1 MSAGRGA
8 ARWQRMGRR
17 QLSAGRHADVLRLVL
32 RYKPRSVS
40 QRFFGG
46 NVEIAP
52 SQPIDPDNGIA

>member
-1 MSAGRGA
+1 MAGRGETTSMC
-8 ARWQRMGRR
+8 RSR
-17 QLSAGRHADVLRLVL
+17 QSLRLVL
-32 RYKPRSVS
+32 RTQPRSVS

>member
-1 MSAGRGA
+1 
-8 ARWQRMGRR
+8 MGRR